1 MSEEKRYQIA
11 VSLIPGVGDVI
22 GKKLIA
28 YCGSAKAVFDEGVK
42 ALNKIPGIG
51 SKLAKIIKESDT
63 LNRADQ
69 ELEFMEKQG
78 VKMVFYADKNYPFR
92 LKQCDD
98 GPLILYYKGKNN
110 FNSDKKKQLLYKNY
124 LLLPKI

>member
-28 YCGSAKAVFDEGVK
+28 YCGSAEAVFDEGVK

-51 SKLAKIIKESDT
+51 NKLSKIIKESDT

-78 VKMVFYADKNYPFR
+78 VKMVFYADKDYPFK

-110 FNSDKKKQLLYKNY
+110 SVLLSPIYNGYKMY
-124 LLLPKI
+124 C

>member
-11 VSLIPGVGDVI
+11 VPLIPGVGDVI

-51 SKLAKIIKESDT
+51 NKLSKIIKESDT
-63 LNRADQ
+63 LNRAVM
-69 ELEFMEKQG
+69 L
-78 VKMVFYADKNYPFR
+78 
-92 LKQCDD
+92 
-98 GPLILYYKGKNN
+98 
-110 FNSDKKKQLLYKNY
+110 
-124 LLLPKI
+124 

>member
-28 YCGSAKAVFDEGVK
+28 YCGSAEAVFGEGVN

-51 SKLAKIIKESDT
+51 SKLAKIILKKE
-63 LNRADQ
+63 
-69 ELEFMEKQG
+69 ELKTTEEAHENPEDFEKT
-78 VKMVFYADKNYPFR
+78 A
-92 LKQCDD
+92 
-98 GPLILYYKGKNN
+98 
-110 FNSDKKKQLLYKNY
+110 STAS
-124 LLLPKI
+124 